1 MGFRE
6 TRSIRALIGA
16 ILLIALL
23 GMTPT
28 VAEQAGGSQRIVS
41 GQTVTWSADWT
52 LEPDVSMH
60 EPNVELLAL
69 SRGADIVGYG
79 GTSVPVGAGKVR
91 DTLLGGFASGEAA
104 RQVDR
109 GDYDNVSYS
118 IDLSTSDGVTLAIFT
133 LVIENPTTTSMAML
147 ISKPDAFEQAMTAA
161 QAGITID
168 GAPIFDGVDAAQM
181 QATIAAAQ
189 PADQARTPAPQP
201 TETAGGLGDLG
212 DAINGTATPDV
223 PATTVPADAA
233 PANGVT
239 LASSGVEVRYSDD
252 WSIQRQNEAN
262 LSLGTVG
269 QPVVLL
275 TVIDLGPVPGSPDAS
290 TLASGLQEQVES
302 LADAE
307 AVAALNPSPDRMV
320 IVFRDPDTSGTL
332 YRVYDIALD
341 PVATTA
347 VTMIVG
353 EGDLGPGVDLV
364 SSTIRVDGAPV
375 FTDLRE
381 LVPHIFAGA

>member
-1 MGFRE
+1 MGFRA
-6 TRSIRALIGA
+6 TRSMRALIGSM
-16 ILLIALL
+16 LLIALI
-23 GMTPT
+23 GATPA
-28 VAEQAGGSQRIVS
+28 VAAQAGGSRQLIS

-52 LEPDVSMH
+52 LKPDVSVH
-60 EPNVELLAL
+60 EPSVELLAL

-79 GTSVPVGAGKVR
+79 GTSVPVAANQVR
-91 DTLLGGFASGEAA
+91 DTLLEGFASDESV

-133 LVIENPTTTSMAML
+133 LVIENPANTTMAML
-147 ISKPDAFEQAMTAA
+147 ISKPDGFEDAMTAA
-161 QAGITID
+161 QAGITVD
-168 GAPIFDGVDAAQM
+168 GAPIFEGVDAAQM
-181 QATIAAAQ
+181 QATILAAQ
-189 PADQARTPAPQP
+189 PATQPGTSAPQP
-201 TETAGGLGDLG
+201 TEPAGGLGDLG
-212 DAINGTATPDV
+212 DAINGTATPEV
-223 PATTVPADAA
+223 PAATAPVAAA
-233 PANGVT
+233 PANAVT

-252 WSIQRQNEAN
+252 WSIQRQEEAN

-275 TVIDLGPVPGSPDAS
+275 TVIDLGPVPGSPDAA
-290 TLASGLQEQVES
+290 TLATGLQDQVDS

-307 AVAALNPSPDRMV
+307 VVAALNPSPDRLV

-332 YRVYDIALD
+332 YRVYDIAVD

-353 EGDLGPGVDLV
+353 EADLGAGVDLV
-364 SSTIRVDGAPV
+364 STTIQVDGEPAM
-375 FTDLRE
+375 TDLRE
-381 LVPHIFAGA
+381 LVPQIFAGA